1 MILWLLCRFAKGAVL
16 EFKQL
21 KTFICIAECGSI
33 SRASERLR
41 IAQPALS
48 RQIKL
53 LEHTVGAELFSRH
66 VSGMVLTEAGQVL
79 LDRISG
85 PLHQLEQSVLDVKS
99 LEAKISG
106 EVKLGILPTV
116 PDALTV
122 SLFQHLSVKY
132 PGISLHV
139 KEAYSVNLIEWLQ
152 SGEIDLCFL
161 YGPARAYQFQSIDLV
176 TDEIVL
182 FSPPGIL
189 EEKDNIHVQD
199 LAQLPLTM
207 PNRPFGPRL
216 IVDKLARAAGVQ
228 LTPKFA
234 VNSFGI
240 AVAMALAGL
249 SHGIMPISSVWQLAA
264 EGRLELRRILPG
276 PAERLLIL
284 SHSSMRPQT
293 RATRAVQ
300 DTICNVQLAMRADG
314 KWRTTLDLN

>member
-1 MILWLLCRFAKGAVL
+1 M

-66 VSGMVLTEAGQVL
+66 VRGMVLTEAGQAL
-79 LDRISG
+79 LERISG
-85 PLHQLEQSVLDVKS
+85 PLHQLEQSVLDVQS
-99 LEAKISG
+99 LQAEISG
-106 EVKLGILPTV
+106 EVKLGVLPTV
-116 PDALTV
+116 PDAYTIR
-122 SLFQHLSVKY
+122 LFEQLNAQY

-161 YGPARAYQFQSIDLV
+161 YGPARAYQFRSIDVV

-182 FSPPGIL
+182 FSPPGSL
-189 EEKDNIHVQD
+189 PTGDSIHVQD
-199 LAQLPLTM
+199 LAQLPLAM

-216 IVDKLARAAGVQ
+216 IVDKLAGAAGVQ
-228 LTPKFA
+228 VTPKFA
-234 VNSFGI
+234 VDSFGI
-240 AVAMALAGL
+240 AVAMSVAGL
-249 SHGIMPISSVWQLAA
+249 SHGIMPVSSVSALEA
-264 EGRLELRRILPG
+264 EGKLELRRILPG
-276 PAERLLIL
+276 PLQRQLIL

-293 RATRAVQ
+293 RATSAVQ
-300 DTICNVQLAMRADG
+300 DTACSVLSAMRAEG
-314 KWRTTLDLN
+314 SWRTTLEQG

>member
-1 MILWLLCRFAKGAVL
+1 MLSLLCRFAKGIPL

-21 KTFICIAECGSI
+21 KTFICVAECGSI

-66 VSGMVLTEAGQVL
+66 ARGMVLTEAGQAL
-79 LDRISG
+79 LERISG

-99 LEAKISG
+99 LQAEISG

-116 PDALTV
+116 PDGFTIR
-122 SLFQHLSVKY
+122 LFEYLNVEF

-139 KEAYSVNLIEWLQ
+139 KEAYSINLIEWLQ

-161 YGPARAYQFQSIDLV
+161 YGPARAYQFQSIDIV

-189 EEKDNIHVQD
+189 DPGKSIHVQD
-199 LAQLPLTM
+199 LAGLPLAM

-216 IVDKLARAAGVQ
+216 IVDKLAGAAGVQ

-234 VNSFGI
+234 VDSFGI
-240 AVAMALAGL
+240 AVAMAVAGL
-249 SHGIMPISSVWQLAA
+249 SHGIMPVSSVSALEA
-264 EGRLELRRILPG
+264 EGKLELRRILPG
-276 PAERLLIL
+276 PAERQLIL

-293 RATRAVQ
+293 RATNAVQ
-300 DTICNVQLAMRADG
+300 DAVRNVLSAMCADG
-314 KWRTTLDLN
+314 SWRTSLDAG

>member
-1 MILWLLCRFAKGAVL
+1 M

-21 KTFICIAECGSI
+21 KTFICVAECGSI

-66 VSGMVLTEAGQVL
+66 VRGMVLTEAGQAL
-79 LDRISG
+79 LERISG

-99 LEAKISG
+99 LQAEISG
-106 EVKLGILPTV
+106 EVKLGVLPTV
-116 PDALTV
+116 PD
-122 SLFQHLSVKY
+122 SFSIRLFEHLKTQY

-139 KEAYSVNLIEWLQ
+139 KEAYSINLIEWLQ

-161 YGPARAYQFQSIDLV
+161 YGPARAYQFQSIDIV

-189 EEKDNIHVQD
+189 NAGTTIHVQD
-199 LAQLPLTM
+199 LAGLPLAM

-216 IVDKLARAAGVQ
+216 IVDKLAGAAGVQ
-228 LTPKFA
+228 LTPKYA
-234 VNSFGI
+234 VDSFGI
-240 AVAMALAGL
+240 AVAMAVSGL
-249 SHGIMPISSVWQLAA
+249 SHGIMPVSSVSALEV
-264 EGRLELRRILPG
+264 EGKLELRRILPG
-276 PAERLLIL
+276 PAERQLIL
-284 SHSSMRPQT
+284 SRSSMRPQT
-293 RATRAVQ
+293 RATGAVQ
-300 DTICNVQLAMRADG
+300 DAVCDVLSAMRADG
-314 KWRTTLDLN
+314 NWRTTLDVN

>member
-1 MILWLLCRFAKGAVL
+1 ML
-16 EFKQL
+16 ELKQL
-21 KTFICIAECGSI
+21 KTFKCIAECGPI

-41 IAQPALS
+41 IAQPAPS

-53 LEHTVGAELFSRH
+53 LEHTVRAELFSRN
-66 VSGMVLTEAGQVL
+66 VSGMVLNEPSQVL

-116 PDALTV
+116 PDALTIR
-122 SLFQHLSVKY
+122 LFEHLSVKY

-139 KEAYSVNLIEWLQ
+139 KEAYSVNPIEWLQ

-161 YGPARAYQFQSIDLV
+161 YGPSRAYKFQSIDLV

-182 FSPPGIL
+182 FSHPGVL
-189 EEKDNIHVQD
+189 EEKDSIHVQD
-199 LAQLPLTM
+199 LAQLPLAM
-207 PNRPFGPRL
+207 PDRPFGPRL
-216 IVDKLARAAGVQ
+216 IVDKLARAAGIQV
-228 LTPKFA
+228 TPKFA

-264 EGRLELRRILPG
+264 EGRSELRRILPG
-276 PAERLLIL
+276 PAEQLLIL
-284 SHSSMRPQT
+284 SHSSMRPRT
-293 RATRAVQ
+293 RATRAVR
-300 DTICNVQLAMRADG
+300 DTVCDVLLAMRADG
-314 KWRTTLDLN
+314 KWRTTLDLD